1 MTCIQSDFWVR
12 NCFGTYLNGTVEEA
26 VVLTRTVEQSLGVSQ
41 LVGLARRRA
50 EKVHREVL
58 HHRTR
63 HVGRCQVGWKR
74 GSDCHLGVCLSYHVV
89 ITARSLLLSNG
100 DHRSH
105 LWSKRSGCGLK
116 INSSERKTNDRVRSL
131 TKQRHEN
138 KPRLKLVAAEP
149 EPLRSSSSSSHVSPM
164 LLRVSFAAS
173 STSSLSTTAFTAK
186 PATKIDSRLI
196 GEH

>member
-1 MTCIQSDFWVR
+1 MTCIHSDFWVW
-12 NCFGTYLNGTVEEA
+12 NSFGTHLNGAVEEA
-26 VVLTRTVEQSLGVSQ
+26 VVLTGTVEQSLGVGQ
-41 LVGLARRRA
+41 LVRLAGLRA

-63 HVGRCQVGWKR
+63 HVRSSQVGRKR
-74 GSDCHLGVCLSYHVV
+74 GSNCHIAACLSYHVV
-89 ITARSLLLSNG
+89 IAARRLLLING

-116 INSSERKTNDRVRSL
+116 INSNERKTNDRVRSL

-138 KPRLKLVAAEP
+138 KPRLKLVAEP
-149 EPLRSSSSSSHVSPM
+149 GPLLSSSSHVSPM

-173 STSSLSTTAFTAK
+173 STSSLSVAFS
-186 PATKIDSRLI
+186 PLGGI
-196 GEH
+196 GHEN